1 MKIKILFF
9 GSSAFSLDS
18 LIEIAKNPKFEI
30 VGIVTGGAKK
40 IGKKQIVQRNVV
52 AEKTVELGISNDIIF
67 EIYNLKSD
75 ELFEKISAI
84 KFDIGVVVS
93 FGYLIPSRYIELPAV
108 DMINLHPSSLPMF
121 RGASPIQKSIQSGL
135 KIIDIC
141 IIKIVPKMDEGD
153 ILMKESFHIGLNAH
167 ASDVFPQISKIGG
180 MLMNK
185 AAEYLYENRINIKN
199 LYTPQQGDVSYAE
212 KIKQE
217 DLIINFEESVD
228 LIYNKIRAN
237 NLDGC
242 MYFVHK
248 EKPIKIYSA
257 EMLAFDEEDWA
268 SFDKNIGSLFGLLQR
283 EDGKYFLYCKNGK
296 IKPLLLQQAGK
307 KILSYEEF
315 FRGFR

>member
-1 MKIKILFF
+1 LIKISVL
-9 GSSAFSLDS
+9 
-18 LIEIAKNPKFEI
+18 
-30 VGIVTGGAKK
+30 
-40 IGKKQIVQRNVV
+40 
-52 AEKTVELGISNDIIF
+52 
-67 EIYNLKSD
+67 
-75 ELFEKISAI
+75 
-84 KFDIGVVVS
+84 
-93 FGYLIPSRYIELPAV
+93 YLAYY
-108 DMINLHPSSLPMF
+108 
-121 RGASPIQKSIQSGL
+121 
-135 KIIDIC
+135 
-141 IIKIVPKMDEGD
+141 
-153 ILMKESFHIGLNAH
+153 KE
-167 ASDVFPQISKIGG
+167 
-180 MLMNK
+180 
-185 AAEYLYENRINIKN
+185 
-199 LYTPQQGDVSYAE
+199 YAE

-248 EKPIKIYSA
+248 EKPIKIYSE